1 VVQIEQQ
8 KTKVEQQVDL
18 VHWHMLR
25 GDNLRAGL
33 ASRAGTLLSTDA
45 LIVAGVTLALGLRN
59 QRADHAVLAISL
71 ATLICVAVSAV
82 NASLVLMSV
91 RRWHYD
97 FGKTEAP
104 QPFLYSYTGMHG
116 SYNDFKAKVLS
127 LSQERLL
134 EYALV
139 ELWRCGQLHTY
150 RYKKLRR
157 AVRWLLAAIAFL
169 FVTILISAL

>member
-1 VVQIEQQ
+1 MLPIEQQ
-8 KTKVEQQVDL
+8 KTKVEQQLDL

-59 QRADHAVLAISL
+59 QHANYAVVAASL
-71 ATLICVAVSAV
+71 VTLVCVAVSV
-82 NASLVLMSV
+82 INASLVLMSV
-91 RRWHYD
+91 RRWQQH
-97 FGKTEAP
+97 FGGTKAP

-116 SYNDFKAKVLS
+116 SYEDFKAKMLS
-127 LSQERLL
+127 QSQERLL

-139 ELWRCGQLHTY
+139 ELWRCGRLHTY
-150 RYKKLRR
+150 RYAKLRR
-157 AVRWLLAAIAFL
+157 AVRWLLAALAFL
-169 FVTILISAL
+169 FITIAISAI